1 MERRPPVNSYKRS
14 LNDAERARVD
24 DYTDWLIGHLE
35 SPTRDGDGVIQFQV
49 TGGRD
54 TSAGCVLDAVNCAT
68 GETLTVAIRML
79 ANGDIINTHTQT
91 S

>member
-1 MERRPPVNSYKRS
+1 MNSYKRS

-54 TSAGCVLDAVNCAT
+54 TSAGCVLDAVDCAT
-68 GETLTVAIRML
+68 GETLSVAIRML

>member
-1 MERRPPVNSYKRS
+1 MNIFKRS
-14 LNDAERARVD
+14 LSDAERARVD

-35 SPTRDGDGVIQFQV
+35 DPTRDGDGVIQFQV

-54 TSAGCVLDAVNCAT
+54 TIAGGVLNAVNCAT